1 MNLDSEIRRLLD
13 LMPASGRMLTK
24 IVNKPQQS
32 KVVST
37 DFPYPWK
44 RGNRPIYINFDLWKL
59 LPTGARDLL
68 LLRTV
73 SWLTGVQ
80 WFKADL
86 YQGVVLLGAVD
97 SIIELTQG
105 DALGFLVAG
114 GLGALAGNQIW
125 RRNRSSQKEIDADE
139 GALKVAQ
146 RRGYSRTEAAK
157 NLLRAIEEVAK
168 IEGRSSLSF
177 SELIR
182 AQNLRAMA
190 NISTVGVPKSVVDD

>member
-13 LMPASGRMLTK
+13 LMPASGRMITK

-59 LPTGARDLL
+59 LPAGARDLL

-114 GLGALAGNQIW
+114 GLGALAANQIW

-139 GALKVAQ
+139 AALKVAQ
-146 RRGYSRTEAAK
+146 RRGYSRTEAATS
-157 NLLRAIEEVAK
+157 LLRGIEEVAK

-177 SELIR
+177 NELIR
-182 AQNLRAMA
+182 AQNLRAIA
-190 NISTVGVPKSVVDD
+190 NLSTVGVPKSVS